1 MIGWARTAD
10 GWALN
15 LDGTD
20 GAARFALPRLELR
33 SGVQGWVCVC
43 LLANGTSRRSTVRA
57 GSVRIAQRALMA
69 EASPLLEA
77 PYAAALN
84 ALMAT

>member
-15 LDGTD
+15 LDGTN
-20 GAARFALPRLELR
+20 GAAQFALPRLELH
-33 SGVQGWVCVC
+33 SGAHGWVCVC
-43 LLANGTSRRSTVRA
+43 LLPNGTSRRSNTPA
-57 GSVRIAQRALMA
+57 GSVRLAQRALMVDA
-69 EASPLLEA
+69 YPLLDA

-84 ALMAT
+84 ELMRT